1 MNKNSQKGI
10 VTVIILVVVAL
21 IILGYFGFD
30 LRRIVESPQVQE
42 NLTYAWNM
50 IKLPFLWV
58 WNFLIGLWQAFE
70 AHLTNLIGGESN
82 ILDPNR

>member
-1 MNKNSQKGI
+1 MNKSSQKGI

-42 NLTYAWNM
+42 NLTYAWNL
-50 IKLPFLWV
+50 IKLPFLWL
-58 WNFLIGLWQAFE
+58 WNFIMELWEGFE
-70 AHLTNLIGGESN
+70 AYLTNLTGGGSD